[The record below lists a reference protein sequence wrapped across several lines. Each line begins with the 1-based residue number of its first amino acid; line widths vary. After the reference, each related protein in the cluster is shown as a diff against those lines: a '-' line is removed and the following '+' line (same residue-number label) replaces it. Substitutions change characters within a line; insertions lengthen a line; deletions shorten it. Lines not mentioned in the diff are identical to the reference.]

1 MANKRDL
8 KKYIKY
14 TCGDI
19 AGECIFANLYFEGV
33 NHDKI
38 AEIIVKAATL
48 QTTTIDKV
56 SVTFDKT
63 PKSFG
68 GNNFEYRKARAAYF
82 KTCYKALKDEMNATI
97 NEIVKEMNAAL
108 SKEQKE
114 ANKAALSK

>member
-1 MANKRDL
+1 MANKRNL

-19 AGECIFANLYFEGV
+19 AGECIFANLYFEGID
-33 NHDKI
+33 HDKI
-38 AEIIVKAATL
+38 AEIIVKVATL
-48 QTTTIDKV
+48 QTTMVDKV

-68 GNNFEYRKARAAYF
+68 GNNFEYRKARTAYF
-82 KTCYKALKDEMNATI
+82 KACYKALKEEMAATI
-97 NEIVKEMNAAL
+97 NDIVADMNAAL

-114 ANKAALSK
+114 ANKAALAK